1 MDKIKEIKLKEFIDN
16 DKLVNLLD
24 SKGVKIDKDLFQN
37 KYISESLTNQ
47 LILRY
52 LPEFL
57 ESPKGKT
64 ELFYGKYYWMT
75 AFNTKYKKLFGDD
88 ASLDQQLFKLCE
100 EAEQEKLDVDWQTVE
115 SIEKE
120 AVMNIN

>member
-1 MDKIKEIKLKEFIDN
+1 MDKIKEIKLKEFIDS

-24 SKGVKIDKDLFQN
+24 SKGVKIDRNLLQN
-37 KYISESLTNQ
+37 KFISESLTNQ

-57 ESPKGKT
+57 ESPKGEP

-88 ASLDQQLFKLCE
+88 ESLDQQLFKLCE
-100 EAEQEKLDVDWQTVE
+100 EAEQENLDVDWQTVE
-115 SIEKE
+115 SIERE
-120 AVMNIN
+120 AVMSIN

>member
-16 DKLVNLLD
+16 DKLINLLD

-57 ESPKGKT
+57 ESPKGET

-100 EAEQEKLDVDWQTVE
+100 EAEQENLDVDWQTVE